1 MISAM
6 ARRHNEIRRMRESYT
21 REKTPHR
28 FVNAMAELFADRSVN
43 LGDFSIRKLFEACV
57 DDGYELVQN
66 HFDPSGGGGVRLLE
80 ATGAVNTAMFAAT
93 QGQYLYNAILRSY
106 QMPELIGDMLVT
118 VINSKE
124 SGEKIPGVSE
134 IGDEVEVVGEGKPYP
149 TAAVAENW
157 IQTPETI
164 KRGLMINLTKEVIFF
179 DKTGQIL
186 QRAANIGR
194 TIAINREKRILDVAL
209 GISTVYSR
217 NGAAVEATYGSD
229 NTSTSNPLVDW
240 TSVDTADTKFSEIT
254 DPDTGEPIVIT
265 ANTMVVPFS
274 KGNTARRI
282 LNATM
287 TNSTYR
293 PNAAAGTPNTDRET
307 RLNGNGLNQSF
318 NILSN
323 QYVKQR
329 TSSDTTWFYGNP
341 KEAFVYMQNWPLT
354 VEQEGENGHLA
365 FSNDIVARFKAS
377 ERGAAG
383 VLERRYM
390 LKATA

>member
-6 ARRHNEIRRMRESYT
+6 ARRHNEIRRMREAYT
-21 REKTPHR
+21 RERTPQR
-28 FVNAMAELFADRSVN
+28 FVEAMAQLFSDRSVN
-43 LGDFSIRKLFEACV
+43 LADFSIRKLFEACV
-57 DDGYELVQN
+57 DDGFELVQN

-80 ATGAVNTAMFAAT
+80 SSSAVNTAMFAAT

-118 VINSKE
+118 IINSKE

-164 KRGLMINLTKEVIFF
+164 KRGLMVNLTKEVIFF

-186 QRAANIGR
+186 QRASNIGR

-217 NGAAVEATYGSD
+217 NGAAAEATYASD
-229 NTSTSNPLVDW
+229 NTTTSNGLVDW
-240 TSVDTADTKFSEIT
+240 TSVDTADSKFSEIT
-254 DPDTGEPIVIT
+254 DPDTGEPIVVT
-265 ANTMVVPFS
+265 ANTMVVPIAKS
-274 KGNTARRI
+274 NLARRI
-282 LNATM
+282 VNATM
-287 TNSTYR
+287 TGQTTSS
-293 PNAAAGTPNTDRET
+293 RET
-307 RLNGNGLNQSF
+307 RVGGNSLNQPYTV
-318 NILSN
+318 LSN
-323 QYVKQR
+323 AYVKQR

>member
-6 ARRHNEIRRMRESYT
+6 ARRHNEIRRMREAYT
-21 REKTPHR
+21 RERTPQR
-28 FVNAMAELFADRSVN
+28 FVDAMAELFADRSVN

-57 DDGYELVQN
+57 DDGFELVQN

-164 KRGLMINLTKEVIFF
+164 KRGLIINLTKEVIFF

-229 NTSTSNPLVDW
+229 NTTASNPLVDW

-254 DPDTGEPIVIT
+254 DPDTGEPIVVT
-265 ANTMVVPFS
+265 ANVMVVPIA
-274 KGNTARRI
+274 KHNLARRI
-282 LNATM
+282 INATM
-287 TNSTYR
+287 TGQTTSS
-293 PNAAAGTPNTDRET
+293 RET
-307 RLNGNGLNQSF
+307 RVSSNSLNQ
-318 NILSN
+318 NYNVLSN
-323 QYVKQR
+323 AYVKQR

>member
-93 QGQYLYNAILRSY
+93 QGQYLYNAILRAY

-229 NTSTSNPLVDW
+229 NTTASNPLVDW

-254 DPDTGEPIVIT
+254 DPDTGEPIVVT
-265 ANTMVVPFS
+265 ANVMVVPIA
-274 KGNTARRI
+274 KVNLARRI
-282 LNATM
+282 INATM
-287 TNSTYR
+287 TGQTTSS
-293 PNAAAGTPNTDRET
+293 RET
-307 RLNGNGLNQSF
+307 RVSSNSLNQNYSV
-318 NILSN
+318 LSN
-323 QYVKQR
+323 AYVKQR
-329 TSSDTTWFYGNP
+329 TSSDSTWFYGNP

>member
-229 NTSTSNPLVDW
+229 NTTASNPLVDW

-254 DPDTGEPIVIT
+254 DPDTGEPIVVT
-265 ANTMVVPFS
+265 ANVMVVPIA
-274 KGNTARRI
+274 KVNLARRI
-282 LNATM
+282 INATM
-287 TNSTYR
+287 TGQTTSS
-293 PNAAAGTPNTDRET
+293 RET
-307 RLNGNGLNQSF
+307 RVSSNSLNQ
-318 NILSN
+318 NYNVLSN
-323 QYVKQR
+323 AYVKQR
-329 TSSDTTWFYGNP
+329 TSSDSTWFYGNP

>member
-6 ARRHNEIRRMRESYT
+6 ARRHNEIRRMREAYT
-21 REKTPHR
+21 RERTPQR

-93 QGQYLYNAILRSY
+93 QGQYLYNAILRAY

-229 NTSTSNPLVDW
+229 NTTASNPLVDW

-254 DPDTGEPIVIT
+254 DPDTGEPIVVT
-265 ANTMVVPFS
+265 ANVMVVPIAKS
-274 KGNTARRI
+274 NLARRI
-282 LNATM
+282 INATM
-287 TNSTYR
+287 TGQTTSS
-293 PNAAAGTPNTDRET
+293 RET
-307 RLNGNGLNQSF
+307 RVSSNSLNQ
-318 NILSN
+318 NYQVLSN
-323 QYVKQR
+323 AYVKQR

>member
-93 QGQYLYNAILRSY
+93 QGQYLYNAILRAY

-118 VINSKE
+118 VMPTKE

-186 QRAANIGR
+186 QRAGNIGR

-229 NTSTSNPLVDW
+229 NTSTSNGLTDW
-240 TSVDTADTKFSEIT
+240 TSVDAADTKFSEIT
-254 DPDTGEPIVIT
+254 DPDTGEPIVVT
-265 ANTMVVPFS
+265 ANTMVVPIA
-274 KGNTARRI
+274 KVNLARRI
-282 LNATM
+282 INATM
-287 TNSTYR
+287 TGQTTSS
-293 PNAAAGTPNTDRET
+293 RET
-307 RLNGNGLNQSF
+307 RVASNSLNQPYSV
-318 NILSN
+318 LSN
-323 QYVKQR
+323 AYVKQR

>member
-93 QGQYLYNAILRSY
+93 QGQYLYNAILRAY

-229 NTSTSNPLVDW
+229 NTTASNPLVDW

-254 DPDTGEPIVIT
+254 DPDTGEPIVVT
-265 ANTMVVPFS
+265 ANVMVVPIA
-274 KGNTARRI
+274 KHNLARRI
-282 LNATM
+282 INATM
-287 TNSTYR
+287 TGQTTSS
-293 PNAAAGTPNTDRET
+293 RET
-307 RLNGNGLNQSF
+307 RVSSNSLNQNYSV
-318 NILSN
+318 LSN
-323 QYVKQR
+323 AYVKQR
-329 TSSDTTWFYGNP
+329 TSSDSTWFYGNP

>member
-6 ARRHNEIRRMRESYT
+6 ARRHNEIRRMREAYT
-21 REKTPHR
+21 RKRTPQR

-43 LGDFSIRKLFEACV
+43 LGDFSVRKLFEACV

-93 QGQYLYNAILRSY
+93 QGQYLYNAILRAY

-118 VINSKE
+118 IINSKE

-149 TAAVAENW
+149 TAAVTENW

-209 GISTVYSR
+209 GLSTVYSR

-229 NTSTSNPLVDW
+229 NTTTSNPLVDW

-254 DPDTGEPIVIT
+254 DPDTGEPIVVT
-265 ANTMVVPFS
+265 ANVMVVPIAKS
-274 KGNTARRI
+274 NLARRI
-282 LNATM
+282 INATM
-287 TNSTYR
+287 TGQTTSS
-293 PNAAAGTPNTDRET
+293 RET
-307 RLNGNGLNQSF
+307 RVSSNSLNQ
-318 NILSN
+318 NYQVLSN
-323 QYVKQR
+323 AYVKQR

>member
-6 ARRHNEIRRMRESYT
+6 ARRHNEIRRMREAYT
-21 REKTPHR
+21 RERTPQR
-28 FVNAMAELFADRSVN
+28 FVDAMAQLFADRSVN

-57 DDGYELVQN
+57 DDGFELVQN

-93 QGQYLYNAILRSY
+93 QGRYLYNAILRSY

-217 NGAAVEATYGSD
+217 NGAAVEATYASD
-229 NTSTSNPLVDW
+229 NTTASNPLVDW

-254 DPDTGEPIVIT
+254 DPDTGEPIVVT
-265 ANTMVVPFS
+265 ANVMVVPIA
-274 KGNTARRI
+274 KVNLARRI
-282 LNATM
+282 INATM
-287 TNSTYR
+287 TGQTTSS
-293 PNAAAGTPNTDRET
+293 RET
-307 RLNGNGLNQSF
+307 RVSSNSLNQNYSV
-318 NILSN
+318 LSN
-323 QYVKQR
+323 AYVKQR
-329 TSSDTTWFYGNP
+329 TSSDSTWFYGNP

>member
-28 FVNAMAELFADRSVN
+28 FVDAMAQLFADRSVN

-57 DDGYELVQN
+57 DDGFELVQN

-164 KRGLMINLTKEVIFF
+164 KRGLIINLTKEVIFF

-229 NTSTSNPLVDW
+229 NTTASNPLVDW
-240 TSVDTADTKFSEIT
+240 TSLDTADTKFSEIT
-254 DPDTGEPIVIT
+254 DPDTGEPIVVT
-265 ANTMVVPFS
+265 ANTMVVPIA
-274 KGNTARRI
+274 KVNMARRI
-282 LNATM
+282 MNATM
-287 TNSTYR
+287 TGQTTSS
-293 PNAAAGTPNTDRET
+293 RET
-307 RLNGNGLNQSF
+307 RVSSNSLNQ
-318 NILSN
+318 NYNVLSN
-323 QYVKQR
+323 AYVKQR